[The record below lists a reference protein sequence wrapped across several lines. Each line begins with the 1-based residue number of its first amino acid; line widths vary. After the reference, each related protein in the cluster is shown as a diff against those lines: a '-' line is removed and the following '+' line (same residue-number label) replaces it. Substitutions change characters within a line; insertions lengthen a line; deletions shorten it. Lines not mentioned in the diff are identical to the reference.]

1 MGLKIVWMVE
11 LEGLGFS
18 DLLEVFETI
27 KVQTSNAP

>member
-18 DLLEVFETI
+18 DLEVCETI
-27 KVQTSNAP
+27 RVQTSNAP